1 MSNMTIPP
9 TVSAYSTGL
18 DVSNRDISDVF
29 PTIDPE
35 FEPFGARVLV
45 QLRRVVERS
54 AGGIFLPTE
63 TKETEAWNINVARVI
78 KCGPLAF
85 KRRDDSMEPWPEG
98 VWAKEGDF
106 VMVPRYGGD
115 RRSVDPGDGLAPVVI
130 VLLDDRQLLGRITGN
145 PCKIRAYIA

>member
-1 MSNMTIPP
+1 MSITIPP

-18 DVSNRDISDVF
+18 DVSERQVAELF
-29 PTIDPE
+29 PAIDPE

-45 QLRRVVERS
+45 QLRRVVNKS
-54 AGGIFLPTE
+54 AGGIILAEPT
-63 TKETEAWNINVARVI
+63 KDTEAWNINVAKVLRS
-78 KCGPLAF
+78 GPLAF
-85 KRRDDSMEPWPEG
+85 KRRDDPDTPWPEG

-115 RRSVDPGDGLAPVVI
+115 RRSIDLNDGLPPVVI
-130 VLLDDRQLLGRITGN
+130 VLLDDRNLLGRITGN